1 MKYWKLTYGEKYL
14 CGDINEGILMMDSP
28 EQNDLVVI
36 NDKVLKELSGDSF
49 IDELTLEEVF
59 FDDLTKV
66 EMW

>member
-1 MKYWKLTYGEKYL
+1 MKYWKLTDGEKYL
-14 CGDINEGILMMDSP
+14 CGVIDEGILMMDSP

-66 EMW
+66 EML

>member
-1 MKYWKLTYGEKYL
+1 MKYWKFTDGEKYL
-14 CGDINEGILMMDSP
+14 CGVLNEGILMMDSP

-36 NDKVLKELSGDSF
+36 SDKVLKELRGDSF

-66 EMW
+66 EMI